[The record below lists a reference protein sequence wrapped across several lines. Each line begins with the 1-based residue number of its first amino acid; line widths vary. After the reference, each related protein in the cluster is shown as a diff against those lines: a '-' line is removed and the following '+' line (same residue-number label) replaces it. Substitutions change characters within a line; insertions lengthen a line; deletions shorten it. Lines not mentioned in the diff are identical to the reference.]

1 MLFNLIDD
9 SLAYLHS
16 TINLKTTLL
25 CKNNLNLKFWQNV
38 KIQIYQLLMQ
48 VCALWVTKSLS

>member
-48 VCALWVTKSLS
+48 VCALWVTKS